1 MTGGNTMSDT
11 AAMKNVPGDVDAE
24 TKIDTGT
31 DELLCVIRDRVAI
44 ITLNRPEARNALS
57 DTLTPAL
64 RSMIKTCGED
74 PKVHALL
81 ITGAG
86 DAFCAGGDVK
96 GMGANRDE
104 KKLAMSFDEMVADLQ
119 ERQRLLTGALV
130 SVRKPTIAALP
141 GPAAGAGLAIALG
154 CDIRIAAQSAFV
166 STGYLRVGLSGDY
179 GIAWLLTR
187 LVGTA
192 RARELMFT
200 AERVDAIR
208 CEAIGLVNRVV
219 PDDKLQDQAFALAKS
234 LAEGPTLA
242 LRYMKDNL
250 DEALSFDFATAR
262 DHEAERLIRLTTTA
276 DHREA
281 VQAFI
286 EKRKPVFRGR

>member
-1 MTGGNTMSDT
+1 MSE
-11 AAMKNVPGDVDAE
+11 AVQVIN
-24 TKIDTGT
+24 TGT
-31 DELLCVIRDRVAI
+31 GELLCEIRERVAV
-44 ITLNRPEARNALS
+44 ITLNRPEARNSLS
-57 DTLTPAL
+57 DHLTPAL
-64 RSMIKTCGED
+64 RTMIRTCGENPD
-74 PKVHALL
+74 VGALL

-86 DAFCAGGDVK
+86 TAFCSGGDVK
-96 GMGANRDE
+96 GMGAHRKQAVLE
-104 KKLAMSFDEMVADLQ
+104 MSFDERVTDLQ

-130 SVRKPTIAALP
+130 AVRKPTIAALP
-141 GPAAGAGLAIALG
+141 GPAAGAGLAIAMA

-200 AERVDAIR
+200 AEKVDASR
-208 CEAIGLVNRVV
+208 AEAIGLFNRVV
-219 PDDKLQDQAFALAKS
+219 PDDRLQDEAFAMARGM
-234 LAEGPTLA
+234 AQGPTLA

-250 DEALSFDFATAR
+250 DEALAFDFATAR
-262 DHEAERLIRLTTTA
+262 DHEAERLIRTTMTA

-286 EKRKPVFRGR
+286 EKRKPNFKGTDAHLNLRRH